1 MSKGTVLQEW
11 MADLPWKQQS
21 VILSVLRG
29 PDNFRFEGIKKV
41 NRWLRKITQHNADP
55 STEYM
60 QKIELPSVEQI
71 CKEGEYTS
79 VHYFCHLMHAL
90 EIIGYNHPDKEISK
104 TAEDYYFSLVNAL
117 HLNPE
122 TEEQLNRRLEDKV

>member
-1 MSKGTVLQEW
+1 MGKGSVLQDW
-11 MADLPWKQQS
+11 MTELPWKQQS

-41 NRWLRKITQHNADP
+41 NRWLRKITQHNADS

-60 QKIELPSVEQI
+60 QKIELPTIEQI

-90 EIIGYNHPDKEISK
+90 EIIGYNCPNEEILLIAK
-104 TAEDYYFSLVNAL
+104 DYYNGLVNAL

-122 TEEQLNRRLEDKV
+122 TQEQLNKRLEDKI